1 MSVVC
6 CQWSVVFVFLSVV
19 IYLLSKDSRQTTMG
33 ILEKEMTGTTDMNIV
48 LGQGNAIKE
57 VHNIRKQSLE
67 LNQQFIA
74 QKTEDEKKE
83 DKSKIKK
90 FDTGNRIEVKA
101 DEEKKGGS
109 EDNRKDSKKE
119 RTKEESNL
127 SEGNLIDITV

>member
-1 MSVVC
+1 
-6 CQWSVVFVFLSVV
+6 
-19 IYLLSKDSRQTTMG
+19 MG

-83 DKSKIKK
+83 DKSKVKE
-90 FDTGNRIEVKA
+90 FDTGNRIEVKT

-109 EDNRKDSKKE
+109 EDNKKDSKKE
-119 RTKEESNL
+119 KTKDKSNL

>member
-1 MSVVC
+1 
-6 CQWSVVFVFLSVV
+6 
-19 IYLLSKDSRQTTMG
+19 MG